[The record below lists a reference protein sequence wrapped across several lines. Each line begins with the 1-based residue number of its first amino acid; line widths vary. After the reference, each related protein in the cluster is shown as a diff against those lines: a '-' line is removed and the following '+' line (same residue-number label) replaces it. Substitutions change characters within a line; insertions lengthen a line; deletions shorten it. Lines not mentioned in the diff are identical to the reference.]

1 MKRFMSVLLAMLM
14 VASFVTSGILATSG
28 GNDWVGDPTKTLQEG
43 IEIKTAGSKDAEL
56 DFVAFKQGTIWFIW
70 ARKGLDTITEA
81 IVDKFEKAD
90 GGVRNATY
98 MSAYNFTGLG
108 YSNGTGHFN
117 ETNLNGWYWV
127 EYSNGQYTVHVRDLS
142 GGNGSGKI
150 SHIVVMWGPADQT
163 TTTTTTTTE
172 APTTTTTTTEAP
184 TTTTTTTEAP
194 TTTTTTTERT
204 RTERTTTTTTTT
216 TTETVIEITD
226 PETPLT
232 NAPTTAATTLPVDI
246 DDAET
251 PLAGLPNTGAQ
262 SGNDAA
268 IFFGA
273 LGILLGIGAAGLA
286 ISAKKE
292 EN

>member
-184 TTTTTTTEAP
+184 TTTTTTTE
-194 TTTTTTTERT
+194 RT